1 MNHPHL
7 ITFTDGGSRGNPG
20 PSAYGYVVKT
30 PTGEI
35 LEAKG
40 EYIGV
45 TTNNQAEY
53 QGILAAL
60 RKCRDLG
67 AEVVEMYMDSELAVR
82 QLKGEYKVKNP
93 GIAAQYLRIH
103 NEKIHFKK
111 VTFHHVMRERNKEAD
126 AQVNLA
132 LDRHLGA

>member
-1 MNHPHL
+1 MPQHPHL
-7 ITFTDGGSRGNPG
+7 ITFSDGGSRGNPG

-30 PTGEI
+30 PTGDL

-60 RKCRDLG
+60 RKCKEFG
-67 AEVVEMYMDSELAVR
+67 AEVVDMYMDSELAVK
-82 QLKGEYKVKNP
+82 QLKGEYRVKNP
-93 GIAAQYLRIH
+93 GLAAIFLRIH
-103 NEKIHFKK
+103 NERIHFKK
-111 VTFHHVMRERNKEAD
+111 VSFHHVRREYNAAADKE
-126 AQVNLA
+126 VNDA
-132 LDRHLGA
+132 LDRNGK